1 MHTTV
6 LDFVRGLGLT
16 GAKEGCA
23 EGECGACAVL
33 VALAIAAAGLGLLV
47 AATGTG
53 LENMITADRYIQAAG
68 RAQTRMAQIGVTI
81 PLKQGDYAGDDG
93 GGFRWRVHIGVP
105 AAHGA
110 GAPAID
116 LYPVGATIN
125 WRSGVVQKSLSLYSE
140 RVGPP

>member
-1 MHTTV
+1 M
-6 LDFVRGLGLT
+6 
-16 GAKEGCA
+16 
-23 EGECGACAVL
+23 
-33 VALAIAAAGLGLLV
+33 ALAIAAAGLGLLV

-53 LENMITADRYIQAAG
+53 LENAITADRYIQAAG
-68 RAQTRMAQIGVTI
+68 RAQTRIAQIGATI

-110 GAPAID
+110 ADAKTPALD
-116 LYPVGATIN
+116 LYPVRATIS
-125 WRSGVVQKSLSLYSE
+125 WRSGASQKTISLYSE